1 MKNVY
6 DKINDLDFESNEFEL
21 NDIEKKKLYM
31 TAKTYKKKANKKETR
46 NRRRRPNLCLLFRDQ
61 AQQGCPRRAG

>member
-31 TAKTYKKKANKKETR
+31 TAKTYKKKIK
-46 NRRRRPNLCLLFRDQ
+46 
-61 AQQGCPRRAG
+61 